1 MATGTRQNHYF
12 VPHLSWWPALGAV
25 ALFCLGLGAALAV
38 NHINAGVY
46 ALCAGLLILLWMLL
60 GWFGDVIRE
69 SLAGRYLGRED
80 KSFRW
85 GMGWFIFS
93 EVMFFA
99 AFFGV
104 LFYVRTISVPELGD
118 ALHKQLLYPDFV
130 PAWPLHTG
138 PGITQPYAA
147 MGAYGLP
154 ALNTLILL
162 SSGVTVTLAHWGLLR
177 GRRWQVLGG
186 LWATVLLG
194 VTFLCLQGYEYFHAM
209 TELNLSMASGAYGM
223 TFYLLTGF
231 HGLHVLL
238 GTIILT
244 VVTLRV
250 WRRHFD
256 AEHHFA
262 FEAGAWYW
270 HFVDAVWLLLFV
282 FVYWL

>member
-1 MATGTRQNHYF
+1 MATGTPQNHYF

-46 ALCAGLLILLWMLL
+46 ALSAGLLILLWMLL

-256 AEHHFA
+256 A
-262 FEAGAWYW
+262 
-270 HFVDAVWLLLFV
+270 
-282 FVYWL
+282 